1 MNYFYYGL
9 MIKDSSSLCLFSIYG
24 NLSVVEYIVY
34 QKADINPKDKDG
46 ETPLGLASKSRKNDD
61 EC

>member
-1 MNYFYYGL
+1 
-9 MIKDSSSLCLFSIYG
+9 MIKDSTSLRFFSING

-46 ETPLGLASKSRKNDD
+46 ETPLGLASRKNDD